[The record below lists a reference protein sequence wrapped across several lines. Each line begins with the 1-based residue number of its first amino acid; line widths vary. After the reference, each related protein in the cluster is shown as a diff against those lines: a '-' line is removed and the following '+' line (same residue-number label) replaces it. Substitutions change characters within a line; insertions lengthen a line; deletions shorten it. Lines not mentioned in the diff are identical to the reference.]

1 MSPQREGGVGWRPLL
16 VCPDARLRQETES
29 ALRSCGAFDITG
41 LGDYPAPGIVLRTAA
56 ERESNVALI
65 DISTDA
71 GRAMATVAEIGTALP
86 MIALHLNQP
95 DASSILRLLRQGVR
109 EFVSPPMDATQLT
122 LMLLRL
128 IEPLARTD
136 EKQPGT
142 VTLVVP
148 GKPGSGA
155 SSVAVQLAA
164 ETERNGIGPLLLL
177 DTDSAAD
184 TVAFLLKMQPEYRL
198 SDALRDWARM
208 DGELWTRMVM
218 RAGGLH
224 VLAAPDPANPVHLDR
239 AGAAE
244 VLDFCRQ
251 SYPVTII
258 DAGGVTQDSTG
269 HFASVADHLLM
280 VTTPDLPALHAT
292 RRSIEWLERAG
303 IDRQKIQLVVNQP
316 VSRRGLGA
324 AGRGIGAEDGR
335 GGSLGC

>member
-1 MSPQREGGVGWRPLL
+1 M
-16 VCPDARLRQETES
+16 
-29 ALRSCGAFDITG
+29 
-41 LGDYPAPGIVLRTAA
+41 
-56 ERESNVALI
+56 ALI

-86 MIALHLNQP
+86 MIALHLSQP
-95 DASSILRLLRQGVR
+95 DASAILRLLRQGVR

-128 IEPLARTD
+128 IEPLAKTD

-303 IDRQKIQLVVNQP
+303 IERQKIQLVVNNRFP
-316 VSRRGLGA
+316 GVGLARQDVESALKMAVVAVLA
-324 AGRGIGAEDGR
+324 ADPQEMHRAALDGR
-335 GGSLGC
+335 PATAKSPFARSVQPLAPTGSNPGAQTTPASQCGLRGWFSSRHR